1 MDNKLISFPGS
12 ITEEFGNMIPA
23 PLVIDD
29 QIKKENSNRSLKL
42 PMTERD
48 MTHFIAISSL
58 ETGEQLL
65 VSIPQT
71 VNIPKIKVNSGTRR
85 NKCIALTLAIGFVV
99 TISIIVG
106 IIISMKSSSS
116 GQEINSIFLS
126 NKFTIKYF

>member
-1 MDNKLISFPGS
+1 MDNKLISSSGS

-29 QIKKENSNRSLKL
+29 QIKKETSNKSLKL
-42 PMTERD
+42 LMTERD

-71 VNIPKIKVNSGTRR
+71 INFPKIKVNNGTKRK
-85 NKCIALTLAIGFVV
+85 KCIALSLAIGFVV

-106 IIISMKSSSS
+106 IIISMK
-116 GQEINSIFLS
+116 
-126 NKFTIKYF
+126 